1 MPIWWRR
8 ARFSSSRATRERKIE
23 DRERAVL
30 RKSASGENYEK
41 RIIPVRSE
49 TSWFSRGTIPEK
61 HGYYRIQDKNACSA
75 HESVTSKNCF
85 YAAAVLAL
93 PFWENSCFRDTPR
106 VRLTLAMYPETQRTV
121 QARDKPRLQTLLEVE
136 YHNLGIRSQSQ
147 RWSPRSCAARSEN
160 LHVSD
165 LAQTIHKLAI
175 DPPRHPAPGYELPK
189 VRMAG

>member
-93 PFWENSCFRDTPR
+93 PFWGNSCLRDTPR
-106 VRLTLAMYPETQRTV
+106 VRLTLTMYPETSAPCKLVRSRGCKLYWKSSITISGFDPSRSGGPHV
-121 QARDKPRLQTLLEVE
+121 PAPLEVKICMFPILLKP
-136 YHNLGIRSQSQ
+136 YTNWR
-147 RWSPRSCAARSEN
+147 
-160 LHVSD
+160 
-165 LAQTIHKLAI
+165 
-175 DPPRHPAPGYELPK
+175 
-189 VRMAG
+189 